1 MKATEETLKN
11 IRKKQAFIIDMDGVI
26 YHGNVLLPG
35 AAQFVDW
42 LRRQKKRFLFLTN
55 SSERSPEELSQ
66 KMARLGID
74 VGPGHFY
81 SSALATAA
89 FLANQKPNGS
99 AYVIGEPGLIHALY
113 RVGYTMNNI
122 NPDYVVVGEASSYN
136 LDTLIKAVR
145 LVIGGAKLIGTN
157 PDLTGPGEG
166 GLVPACGAL
175 VAPIELATGRK
186 AYFVGKPNPL
196 MMRHALRTLGA
207 TREETVIIG
216 DRMDTDIIAGIESQ
230 IETVLVLTGVTARQ
244 DLPKYAYAPDHVLEG
259 IFEIPEATEHTPDEA
274 AAGKM

>member
-1 MKATEETLKN
+1 MKAKKETLDH
-11 IRKKQAFIIDMDGVI
+11 IRNKKAFIIDMDGVI

-35 AAQFVDW
+35 ADIFVEW
-42 LRRQKKRFLFLTN
+42 LKYEKKRFLFLTN

-66 KMARLGID
+66 KMARLGIE
-74 VGPGHFY
+74 VGSEHFY
-81 SSALATAA
+81 TSALATAA
-89 FLANQKPNGS
+89 FLASQKPNGT

-113 RVGYTMNNI
+113 RIGYTMNNV

-145 LVIGGAKLIGTN
+145 LVLGGAKLIGTN
-157 PDLTGPGEG
+157 PDLTGPTEG

-175 VAPIELATGRK
+175 VAPIELATSRK

-196 MMRHALRTLGA
+196 MMRHALRTLG
-207 TREETVIIG
+207 TTHEETIIIG

-230 IETVLVLTGVTARQ
+230 IETILVLTGVTEEK
-244 DLPKYAYAPDHVLEG
+244 DMPKFAYAPTYVLESVS
-259 IFEIPEATEHTPDEA
+259 EIPQ
-274 AAGKM
+274 